1 MKMLMICILIL
12 LKLNQLFQND
22 DGLNMYIFLYN
33 KLLFYIKFIR
43 FLMFILFFN
52 IKLLIDEMYYNY
64 INVVFYD

>member
-1 MKMLMICILIL
+1 
-12 LKLNQLFQND
+12 
-22 DGLNMYIFLYN
+22 MYIFLNN

>member
-1 MKMLMICILIL
+1 
-12 LKLNQLFQND
+12 
-22 DGLNMYIFLYN
+22 MYIFLYN

-64 INVVFYD
+64 FNVVFYD